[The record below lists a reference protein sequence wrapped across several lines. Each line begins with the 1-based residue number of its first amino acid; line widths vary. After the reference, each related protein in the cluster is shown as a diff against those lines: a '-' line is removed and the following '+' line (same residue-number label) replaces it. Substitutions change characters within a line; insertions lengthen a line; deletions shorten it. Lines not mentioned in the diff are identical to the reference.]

1 MNSNTWKDLMSFIN
15 DNPIGVAAKIFAAT
29 AITYVVDNIAD
40 FGLPTVLVVAIPP
53 ALVVLIDYLNKQNPR
68 FGRGSND

>member
-1 MNSNTWKDLMSFIN
+1 MTTNTWKDLMSFIN
-15 DNPIGVAAKIFAAT
+15 DNPVGVAAKIFAAT

-53 ALVVLIDYLNKQNPR
+53 ALVVLIDYLNSQNPR

>member
-1 MNSNTWKDLMSFIN
+1 MNNNTWKDLMSFIN

-29 AITYVVDNIAD
+29 AITYVVDNIAN

>member
-1 MNSNTWKDLMSFIN
+1 VTTNTWKDLMSFIN

-53 ALVVLIDYLNKQNPR
+53 ALVVLVDYLNKQNPR

>member
-1 MNSNTWKDLMSFIN
+1 MTTNTWKDLMSFIN

-53 ALVVLIDYLNKQNPR
+53 ALVVLVDYLNSQNPR
-68 FGRGSND
+68 FGRVSND